1 MHISNPF
8 HIFLKHTFVLFFT
21 GEASNPTSSSSLT
34 TSIAVFL
41 DNHCSPMYSR
51 HLYWNWTRAGD
62 VAIQPCPSK
71 STGLARWTCDSK
83 TLSFTEN
90 QPDMSDCKS
99 SAVTDLETRVREQD
113 PENVIASGRNFL
125 TDSLFR
131 NKGFAL
137 NEIELL
143 QRNASKF
150 VVFCIIF

>member
-1 MHISNPF
+1 MF
-8 HIFLKHTFVLFFT
+8 FFFT

>member
-1 MHISNPF
+1 
-8 HIFLKHTFVLFFT
+8 
-21 GEASNPTSSSSLT
+21 
-34 TSIAVFL
+34 
-41 DNHCSPMYSR
+41 
-51 HLYWNWTRAGD
+51 
-62 VAIQPCPSK
+62 
-71 STGLARWTCDSK
+71 
-83 TLSFTEN
+83 
-90 QPDMSDCKS
+90 MSDCKS

-150 VVFCIIF
+150 VVFCIIFQMDIDQGIHKVKVHEMKNEKEKFIYISK

>member
-1 MHISNPF
+1 M
-8 HIFLKHTFVLFFT
+8 
-21 GEASNPTSSSSLT
+21 
-34 TSIAVFL
+34 
-41 DNHCSPMYSR
+41 
-51 HLYWNWTRAGD
+51 
-62 VAIQPCPSK
+62 AIQPCPSK

-150 VVFCIIF
+150 VVFCIMF